1 MFIAILTLLSALS
14 ISGVAIFYSV
24 IGLATIFPGAFWPV
38 VIMGSVL
45 EVGKLITA
53 SWLYRQWK
61 FTPFLLKS
69 YLTIAVIL
77 LSIITSMGIFGFLS
91 KAHLEQNLASDTLVQ
106 RVDIINDKIE
116 SQTIYIERQKAIITR
131 SEKAIDRVGKDF
143 TQDIAV
149 QENIIK
155 SAYARLEVLDA
166 DVKAYTDQGRGLFK
180 GDNIKKGVE
189 LRKQQKPER
198 DQLNAEIEEA
208 KAFIQKYR
216 DQSRQGGDNNKAQI
230 KEAENNII
238 VAQNKID
245 DLIIERQP
253 LEKKLINLEAEVGPV
268 KYIAALAVDWGM
280 AEEVN
285 LSKAVRWVILL
296 IIVVFD
302 PLAVLLLI
310 AANQSFA
317 RRFPPTPPKPQEIV
331 DLEKPDEEDVT
342 LKWNEMIAKANE
354 QVTKEKEKKL
364 KMQVTDWQS
373 KLEKFNKK
381 APKPVDKP
389 VEIVVDQPK
398 PEPTKQEKID
408 AFEERMKAEEA
419 ELERVAAETKADIE
433 RIKKSNEDYKFED
446 EIKYDVETEVKEQP
460 IEFDEE
466 RQDIVAQNGNDGLHY
481 EEDPGIAE
489 QIEEVM
495 EDQKSRIKPD
505 LTEVIEPAKPKTFKK
520 GMLGGVNNPV
530 YTHAEK
536 KKMLEAQ
543 DKDNLGTDSEHK
555 EERDTYNVYKFLKES
570 PVTEEEAKAHPPI
583 TKSRMAF
590 FEDHID
596 DIKRGNVSAEQL
608 PPEVRKTVSVLL
620 SEYDNPQIEEPKPE
634 PKPEPTVKTMT
645 TEGLVETFKQD
656 PEIEDRDITDAELDA
671 LLAGDDEAEP
681 KEGFDII
688 IQGGRKIKVPKTSY
702 KQNSEQEK
710 SNAWSKIKELDLPE
724 PEKNEIILPK
734 FENEAEPE
742 QIEADEFKVEK
753 ILPKEKIQ
761 THKKRLINDEQ
772 YRQRIESRINDLII
786 KIETGEI
793 KLEDLTPE
801 DQNVIISLMKEQ
813 GNNG

>member
-61 FTPFLLKS
+61 FTPFLLKT
-69 YLTIAVIL
+69 YLTIAVVL

-116 SQTIYIERQKAIITR
+116 SQTIYIERQKAIISR
-131 SEKAIDRVGKDF
+131 SEKAIDRSGKDF

-149 QENIIK
+149 QENIIN

-198 DQLNAEIEEA
+198 DKLSAEIEEA
-208 KAFIQKYR
+208 KQLIQKYR
-216 DQSRQGGDNNKAQI
+216 DQSREGGDNNKLQI
-230 KEAENNII
+230 KEAEDNII
-238 VAQNKID
+238 IAQNKID

-342 LKWNEMIAKANE
+342 LKWKEAMANIS
-354 QVTKEKEKKL
+354 KEKDQL
-364 KMQVTDWQS
+364 KAQVEDWQS
-373 KLEKFNKK
+373 KLNKFNQK
-381 APKPVDKP
+381 APKLSDKP
-389 VEIVVDQPK
+389 VEIIVDQPK
-398 PEPTKQEKID
+398 PEKTQAEKIT
-408 AFEERMKAEEA
+408 AFDERLRAEEA
-419 ELERVAAETKADIE
+419 ELERVARETRADIE
-433 RIKKSNEDYKFED
+433 AIRKSNENYNFED
-446 EIKYDVETEVKEQP
+446 EVKYDIETEVKDKVEP
-460 IEFDEE
+460 NPEFDEE
-466 RQDIVAQNGNDGLHY
+466 RMDIISQNGNDGLHY
-481 EEDPGIAE
+481 EETEPEPTISQ
-489 QIEEVM
+489 QIEKAMDGVQE
-495 EDQKSRIKPD
+495 RIKPD
-505 LTEVIEPAKPKTFKK
+505 LTEVIEPEAQKTKPKM
-520 GMLGGVNNPV
+520 GMLGQALVN
-530 YTHAEK
+530 K
-536 KKMLEAQ
+536 KGIVVRPAPKFQSKTDKEIDQMLS
-543 DKDNLGTDSEHK
+543 DK
-555 EERDTYNVYKFLKES
+555 
-570 PVTEEEAKAHPPI
+570 
-583 TKSRMAF
+583 
-590 FEDHID
+590 
-596 DIKRGNVSAEQL
+596 
-608 PPEVRKTVSVLL
+608 
-620 SEYDNPQIEEPKPE
+620 
-634 PKPEPTVKTMT
+634 
-645 TEGLVETFKQD
+645 KQD
-656 PEIEDRDITDAELDA
+656 FDIAIEDGKKL
-671 LLAGDDEAEP
+671 
-681 KEGFDII
+681 
-688 IQGGRKIKVPKTSY
+688 KVPKKEY
-702 KQNSEQEK
+702 VQNSEQEI
-710 SNAWSKIKELDLPE
+710 SGNWSKIQ
-724 PEKNEIILPK
+724 
-734 FENEAEPE
+734 EAKSNKDQK
-742 QIEADEFKVEK
+742 QI
-753 ILPKEKIQ
+753 
-761 THKKRLINDEQ
+761 INDEE
-772 YRQRIESRINDLII
+772 YHQRLESRVSDLITKI
-786 KIETGEI
+786 KTGEQTLEQLSEEEQ
-793 KLEDLTPE
+793 KLVKDNIDNDT
-801 DQNVIISLMKEQ
+801 
-813 GNNG
+813 

>member
-131 SEKAIDRVGKDF
+131 SEKAIDRAGKDF

-149 QENIIK
+149 QENIIN

-198 DQLNAEIEEA
+198 DRLNAEIEEA
-208 KAFIQKYR
+208 KQLIQKYR
-216 DQSRQGGDNNKAQI
+216 DQSRQGGDNNKVVI
-230 KEAENNII
+230 KEAEDNII
-238 VAQNKID
+238 IAQNKID

-342 LKWNEMIAKANE
+342 LKWNEMIAKANQ
-354 QVTKEKEKKL
+354 QVAKEKENKL

-373 KLEKFNKK
+373 KLEKFNQK

-398 PEPTKQEKID
+398 PKPTKQEKID

-433 RIKKSNEDYKFED
+433 RIKKSENYNYED
-446 EIKYDVETEVKEQP
+446 EVKYDIETEVKDKQ
-460 IEFDEE
+460 IEFD
-466 RQDIVAQNGNDGLHY
+466 
-481 EEDPGIAE
+481 EDPGIAK
-489 QIEEVM
+489 QIEDAM
-495 EDQKSRIKPD
+495 EDQKGRIKPD

-520 GMLGGVNNPV
+520 GTLGGVNNPV
-530 YTHAEK
+530 YTLAEK
-536 KKMLEAQ
+536 KKMLEKQ
-543 DKDNLGTDSEHK
+543 DKDNAGTDSEHK
-555 EERDTYNVYKFLKES
+555 EERDIFNVYKFLKES
-570 PVTEEEAKAHPPI
+570 PITEEEAKAHPPI

-596 DIKRGNVSAEQL
+596 DIKRGTVSAEQL
-608 PPEVRKTVSVLL
+608 PPDVRKTLSVLL
-620 SEYDNPQIEEPKPE
+620 SNYDNPQIEEPKPK
-634 PKPEPTVKTMT
+634 PKPEPTVKQMT
-645 TEGLVETFKQD
+645 TEGLVETFKED

-671 LLAGDDEAEP
+671 LLAGDDEEEP
-681 KEGFDII
+681 KQDFDIV
-688 IQGGRKIKVPKTSY
+688 IQGGKKIKVPKTSY
-702 KQNSEQEK
+702 KQNVEQEE
-710 SNAWSKIKELDLPE
+710 SNKWSKIKELDLPE
-724 PEKNEIILPK
+724 PEKNEIILPELK
-734 FENEAEPE
+734 SEPEPE
-742 QIEADEFKVEK
+742 QIETEELKVEK

-786 KIETGEI
+786 KIENGEI

-801 DQNVIISLMKEQ
+801 DQSVIISLMKEQ

>member
-61 FTPFLLKS
+61 FTPFLLKT
-69 YLTIAVIL
+69 YLTIAVVL

-149 QENIIK
+149 QENIIN

-198 DQLNAEIEEA
+198 DQLSAEIEEA
-208 KAFIQKYR
+208 KALIQKYR

-520 GMLGGVNNPV
+520 GMLGGVNSPV

-555 EERDTYNVYKFLKES
+555 EERDTHNVYKFLKES

-634 PKPEPTVKTMT
+634 PKPKPTVKTMT

>member
-1 MFIAILTLLSALS
+1 
-14 ISGVAIFYSV
+14 
-24 IGLATIFPGAFWPV
+24 
-38 VIMGSVL
+38 
-45 EVGKLITA
+45 
-53 SWLYRQWK
+53 
-61 FTPFLLKS
+61 
-69 YLTIAVIL
+69 
-77 LSIITSMGIFGFLS
+77 
-91 KAHLEQNLASDTLVQ
+91 
-106 RVDIINDKIE
+106 
-116 SQTIYIERQKAIITR
+116 
-131 SEKAIDRVGKDF
+131 
-143 TQDIAV
+143 
-149 QENIIK
+149 
-155 SAYARLEVLDA
+155 
-166 DVKAYTDQGRGLFK
+166 
-180 GDNIKKGVE
+180 
-189 LRKQQKPER
+189 
-198 DQLNAEIEEA
+198 
-208 KAFIQKYR
+208 
-216 DQSRQGGDNNKAQI
+216 
-230 KEAENNII
+230 
-238 VAQNKID
+238 
-245 DLIIERQP
+245 
-253 LEKKLINLEAEVGPV
+253 
-268 KYIAALAVDWGM
+268 
-280 AEEVN
+280 
-285 LSKAVRWVILL
+285 
-296 IIVVFD
+296 
-302 PLAVLLLI
+302 
-310 AANQSFA
+310 
-317 RRFPPTPPKPQEIV
+317 
-331 DLEKPDEEDVT
+331 
-342 LKWNEMIAKANE
+342 
-354 QVTKEKEKKL
+354 
-364 KMQVTDWQS
+364 MQVTDWQS

-555 EERDTYNVYKFLKES
+555 EERDTHNVYKFLKES

-634 PKPEPTVKTMT
+634 PKPKPTVKTMT

-724 PEKNEIILPK
+724 PEKNEILLPVL
-734 FENEAEPE
+734 ENTTEDIPDIAESIK
-742 QIEADEFKVEK
+742 IESS
-753 ILPKEKIQ
+753 IPKEKF
-761 THKKRLINDEQ
+761 T
-772 YRQRIESRINDLII
+772 
-786 KIETGEI
+786 
-793 KLEDLTPE
+793 
-801 DQNVIISLMKEQ
+801 IS
-813 GNNG
+813 

>member
-61 FTPFLLKS
+61 FTPFLLKT
-69 YLTIAVIL
+69 YLTTAVIL

-198 DQLNAEIEEA
+198 DKLNAEIEEA
-208 KAFIQKYR
+208 KALIQKYR
-216 DQSRQGGDNNKAQI
+216 DQSRQGGDNNKLQI
-230 KEAENNII
+230 KEAEDNII
-238 VAQNKID
+238 IAQNKID

-354 QVTKEKEKKL
+354 QVAKEKEKKL

-398 PEPTKQEKID
+398 PKPTKQEKID

-634 PKPEPTVKTMT
+634 PKPEPTVKKMT

-671 LLAGDDEAEP
+671 LLAGEDEAEP
-681 KEGFDII
+681 KEGFDIV

-702 KQNSEQEK
+702 KQNSEQEE
-710 SNAWSKIKELDLPE
+710 SNKWSKIKELDLPE

-734 FENEAEPE
+734 LENEAEPE
-742 QIEADEFKVEK
+742 QIEADELKVEK

-786 KIETGEI
+786 KIENGEI
-793 KLEDLTPE
+793 NLEDLTPE
-801 DQNVIISLMKEQ
+801 DQSVIISLMKEQ

>member
-198 DQLNAEIEEA
+198 DQLSAEIEEA
-208 KAFIQKYR
+208 KALIQKYR
-216 DQSRQGGDNNKAQI
+216 DQSRQGGDDNKAQI
-230 KEAENNII
+230 KQAENNII
-238 VAQNKID
+238 TAQNTID

-317 RRFPPTPPKPQEIV
+317 RRFPPKPPKPQEIV

-398 PEPTKQEKID
+398 PEPTKQEKIN

-634 PKPEPTVKTMT
+634 PKPKPTVKTMT

-671 LLAGDDEAEP
+671 LLAGEDEEEP

-734 FENEAEPE
+734 LENEAEPE
-742 QIEADEFKVEK
+742 QIEADELKVEK

>member
-116 SQTIYIERQKAIITR
+116 SQTVYIERQKAIITR
-131 SEKAIDRVGKDF
+131 SEKAIDRAGKDF

-149 QENIIK
+149 QENIIN

-198 DQLNAEIEEA
+198 DKLNAEIEEA
-208 KAFIQKYR
+208 KALIQKYR
-216 DQSRQGGDNNKAQI
+216 DQSRQGGDNNKLQI
-230 KEAENNII
+230 KEAEDNII
-238 VAQNKID
+238 TAQNKID

-285 LSKAVRWVILL
+285 LSTAVRWVILL

-342 LKWNEMIAKANE
+342 LKWNEMIAKANQ
-354 QVTKEKEKKL
+354 QVAKEKENKL

-373 KLEKFNKK
+373 KLKKFNQK
-381 APKPVDKP
+381 APKPADKP

-398 PEPTKQEKID
+398 PKPTKQEKID

-433 RIKKSNEDYKFED
+433 RIKKSEDYNYED
-446 EIKYDVETEVKEQP
+446 EIKYDVETAVKEQP

-489 QIEEVM
+489 QIEDAM
-495 EDQKSRIKPD
+495 QDQGRIKPD

-520 GMLGGVNNPV
+520 GTLGGVNNPV
-530 YTHAEK
+530 YTQAEK
-536 KKMLEAQ
+536 KKMLEKQ
-543 DKDNLGTDSEHK
+543 DKENAGTDSEHK
-555 EERDTYNVYKFLKES
+555 EERDIFNVYKFLKES
-570 PVTEEEAKAHPPI
+570 PITAEEAKAHPPI

-596 DIKRGNVSAEQL
+596 DIKRGTVNAEQL
-608 PPEVRKTVSVLL
+608 PPDVRKTLSVLL

-634 PKPEPTVKTMT
+634 PKPKPTVKKMT
-645 TEGLVETFKQD
+645 TEGLVETFKED

-671 LLAGDDEAEP
+671 LLAGDDEEP
-681 KEGFDII
+681 KNDFDIV
-688 IQGGRKIKVPKTSY
+688 IQGGKKIKVPKTSY
-702 KQNSEQEK
+702 KQNVEQEE
-710 SNAWSKIKELDLPE
+710 SNKWSKIKELDLPE
-724 PEKNEIILPK
+724 PEKNEIILPELK
-734 FENEAEPE
+734 SEPEPE
-742 QIEADEFKVEK
+742 QIETEELKIEK
-753 ILPKEKIQ
+753 ILPKDKIQ

-786 KIETGEI
+786 KIENGEI
-793 KLEDLTPE
+793 NLEDLTPE
-801 DQNVIISLMKEQ
+801 DQSVIISLMKEQ